1 MDCSGFGGGFG
12 VDRMGTAALT
22 LRPGPWRAAH
32 AALLAPA
39 MAHDPTT
46 TPATLQRL
54 VERSAAVLVEVLQGR
69 TLVGAAVLRVD
80 YTDNGP
86 EGVIIAG
93 AGKLPGARLLRDVL
107 PRLERQFIGVRWV
120 RIHTAREG
128 LERELINRHGYT
140 RAEVVLRKVIGA

>member
-1 MDCSGFGGGFG
+1 
-12 VDRMGTAALT
+12 MGTAALT
-22 LRPGPWRAAH
+22 LRPGPWRKAH
-32 AALLAPA
+32 GALLAPA

-54 VERSAAVLVEVLQGR
+54 VQCGQAVLVEVLQGR

-80 YTDNGP
+80 YTENGP

-93 AGKLPGARLLRDVL
+93 AGRLPGARLLREVL
-107 PRLERQFIGVRWV
+107 PALERLFIGVRWV

-128 LERELINRHGYT
+128 LERELTKNHGYQ
-140 RAEVVLRKVIGA
+140 RAEVVLRKEIGA